1 MSCYIFDTKMEDC
14 ETLRSPEGE
23 ETGNSRQDIFYPPNP
38 SSVCSL
44 FFKKPFK
51 SHMGKEALQGAFD
64 SFWFWLRQWNYWEN
78 PTFYRILLLKGLL
91 SGLKTIKSLFVG
103 QYRAEEKIK
112 IITEQ
117 ERIQWVCTELHS
129 SVRMWHQRLRLPRSL
144 SSSYVTRWCIKATA
158 RSSSSLR
165 VLETDHAPPFS
176 NHLPLALTF
185 HIMQVNSLRLVITPQ
200 WCTGLTLASL
210 NSDYSASAGR
220 PRNARII
227 QSLNTD
233 TW

>member
-23 ETGNSRQDIFYPPNP
+23 ETGNSRQDIFYPPHP

-103 QYRAEEKIK
+103 QYRAEEKNK
-112 IITEQ
+112 NNCWTGADSVGLHRVAFQCQNVASKASFTEVTFF
-117 ERIQWVCTELHS
+117 I
-129 SVRMWHQRLRLPRSL
+129 LR
-144 SSSYVTRWCIKATA
+144 
-158 RSSSSLR
+158 
-165 VLETDHAPPFS
+165 D
-176 NHLPLALTF
+176 
-185 HIMQVNSLRLVITPQ
+185 QVMH
-200 WCTGLTLASL
+200 
-210 NSDYSASAGR
+210 
-220 PRNARII
+220 
-227 QSLNTD
+227 
-233 TW
+233 